1 MGNGAFG
8 NFRTLLENVSL
19 NPMMAIYLS
28 SLRNSK
34 ATFDSSG
41 GTLTTPDENYAREVM
56 QLFSVGLYLLLP
68 DGTLKFDPTGLPIPT
83 YNQNIVTEMA
93 KVFTGW
99 AYPST
104 NLTQFRTAPTDYFTR
119 LQLFP
124 AFHDDTQKSILN
136 GVVLPAGQGGTK
148 DLEQTLD
155 ALFSHPNTAPFISK
169 QLIQRLVTS
178 NPTPAYVYR
187 VAQKFENNG
196 SGTRGDLGAVVRAI
210 LTDYEARSSTTLTAP
225 TFGKLREPLIRA
237 TALLRSFGANPASGR
252 YISGLANTET
262 ALAQSALRA
271 PTVFNF
277 FRPDYVLPGALAS
290 AGLVAP
296 EYEITDATYAISVP
310 NFLRTFIFN
319 AAGTNPDTVVLN
331 LAYEQSLVATPSAL
345 LDHLNQVMCG
355 GNLTAAT
362 RTRVTTMLA
371 ALPSNT
377 STLERAQRAI
387 LVLATSPDGSVQ
399 K

>member
-1 MGNGAFG
+1 MAFALSQILVVSEQNSTLYNNSIGLANYYDILVNGAFG

-104 NLTQFRTAPTDYFTR
+104 NLTQFRTATTDYFSR

-196 SGTRGDLGAVVRAI
+196 LPLDIELKDLGRMKVSGKQQDSLNFKVP
-210 LTDYEARSSTTLTAP
+210 TLRNIEFTYP
-225 TFGKLREPLIRA
+225 YMHDGRFKKLKE
-237 TALLRSFGANPASGR
+237 
-252 YISGLANTET
+252 
-262 ALAQSALRA
+262 
-271 PTVFNF
+271 V
-277 FRPDYVLPGALAS
+277 
-290 AGLVAP
+290 
-296 EYEITDATYAISVP
+296 
-310 NFLRTFIFN
+310 
-319 AAGTNPDTVVLN
+319 
-331 LAYEQSLVATPSAL
+331 
-345 LDHLNQVMCG
+345 
-355 GNLTAAT
+355 
-362 RTRVTTMLA
+362 
-371 ALPSNT
+371 
-377 STLERAQRAI
+377 
-387 LVLATSPDGSVQ
+387 
-399 K
+399 